1 MNKRAENMME
11 EEEEVADVRRHFN
24 RTRLIFGITPV
35 EPSFS
40 TSGVEGGGWRV
51 REPEE
56 MPSHLLIA

>member
-1 MNKRAENMME
+1 MEE

-24 RTRLIFGITPV
+24 GTRLIFGITPV